1 MCWAQ
6 VKPAL
11 KYLTDPKYEHD
22 RPKNTH
28 SSTHDK
34 YFKEQ
39 IMSKQQYNL
48 HTKTDYLNRKMFL
61 DPAGPVT
68 IQRFEEVKYKK
79 IADFEATARG
89 FFWQPEE
96 ISLTKDSNDFKDA
109 SDAVKHIFTSNLLR
123 QTALD
128 SLQGRGPSQIFM
140 PVISLPELEALV
152 YNWTFFETNIHSKSY
167 SHIIRNIYNVPK
179 DVFNTI
185 HDTKEIVDM
194 ASSVGDYY
202 EALHM
207 VNCRKQMGETV
218 TEHEH
223 VRAIW
228 MALHASYA
236 LEAFR
241 FMVSF
246 ATSLAMV
253 ENRIFIGN
261 GNIISLI
268 LQDELL
274 HKGWTAY
281 LINQVIKEDPRF
293 LVAKEECE
301 QEVYQ
306 LYMDVIREEKAWAD
320 YLFNKGP
327 VIGLNANILK
337 DFVDYTAVG
346 ALKDIGIKYQG
357 IAPKSTPIPWFNKHT
372 DTSKKQTALQENEST
387 NYVIGVMSE
396 GIDYDALPA
405 L

>member
-1 MCWAQ
+1 
-6 VKPAL
+6 
-11 KYLTDPKYEHD
+11 
-22 RPKNTH
+22 
-28 SSTHDK
+28 
-34 YFKEQ
+34 
-39 IMSKQQYNL
+39 MSQQQYNL
-48 HTKTDYLNRKMFL
+48 NTKTDYLNRKMFL

-79 IADFEATARG
+79 IADFETTARG
-89 FFWQPEE
+89 FFWVPEE
-96 ISLTKDSNDFKDA
+96 ISLSKDANDFKDA

-128 SLQGRGPSQIFM
+128 SLQGRGPSQIFT

-152 YNWTFFETNIHSKSY
+152 YNWTFFETNIHSRSY
-167 SHIIRNIYNVPK
+167 SHIIRNVYNVPK
-179 DVFNTI
+179 EVFNTI

-194 ASSVGDYY
+194 ASSVGKYY
-202 EALHM
+202 DQLHEINCHKEIGSQYSEEAHI
-207 VNCRKQMGETV
+207 
-218 TEHEH
+218 
-223 VRAIW
+223 RAIW
-228 MALHASYA
+228 LALNASYA

-253 ENRIFIGN
+253 ENKIFIGN

-281 LINQVIKEDPRF
+281 LINQVVKEDERF
-293 LVAKEECE
+293 AKAKTECE
-301 QEVYQ
+301 AEVYQ
-306 LYMDVIREEKAWAD
+306 MYLDVIREEKAWAD
-320 YLFNKGP
+320 YLFQKGP

-337 DFVDYTAVG
+337 EFVDYTAVT
-346 ALKDIGIKYQG
+346 ALKEIGIKYTNP
-357 IAPKSTPIPWFNKHT
+357 APKVTPIPWFNKHS

-396 GIDYDALPA
+396 NIDYDALPTI
-405 L
+405 

>member
-1 MCWAQ
+1 
-6 VKPAL
+6 
-11 KYLTDPKYEHD
+11 
-22 RPKNTH
+22 
-28 SSTHDK
+28 
-34 YFKEQ
+34 
-39 IMSKQQYNL
+39 MSAQQYNL
-48 HTKTDYLNRKMFL
+48 KTKTDYLNRKMFL

-68 IQRFEEVKYKK
+68 IQRFEEIKYKK

-128 SLQGRGPSQIFM
+128 SLQGRGPTQVFT
-140 PVISLPELEALV
+140 PVCSLPEVEALM
-152 YNWTFFETNIHSKSY
+152 YNWGFFETNIHSKSY

-185 HDTKEIVDM
+185 HDTEEIVGM
-194 ASSVGDYY
+194 ASSVGEYY
-202 EALHM
+202 DALH
-207 VNCRKQMGETV
+207 VINCRKETGEKINEQT
-218 TEHEH
+218 HIK
-223 VRAIW
+223 AIW
-228 MALHASYA
+228 LALNASYA

-253 ENRIFIGN
+253 ENKIFIGN

-281 LINQVIKEDPRF
+281 LINHVVKEDGRF
-293 LVAKEECE
+293 ADAKLECE
-301 QEVYQ
+301 AEVYAM
-306 LYMDVIREEKAWAD
+306 YADVIREEKAWAD
-320 YLFNKGP
+320 YLFKKGP

-337 DFVDYTAVG
+337 DFVDYTAVA
-346 ALKDIGIKYQG
+346 ALKDIGIKYQAS
-357 IAPKSTPIPWFNKHT
+357 APKSTPIPWFNKHV
-372 DTSKKQTALQENEST
+372 DTSKKQTALQESEST
-387 NYVIGVMSE
+387 NYVIGIMSE
-396 GIDYDALPA
+396 SIDYDALPV

>member
-1 MCWAQ
+1 
-6 VKPAL
+6 
-11 KYLTDPKYEHD
+11 
-22 RPKNTH
+22 
-28 SSTHDK
+28 
-34 YFKEQ
+34 
-39 IMSKQQYNL
+39 MSQQQYDL

-79 IADFEATARG
+79 IADFETTARG
-89 FFWQPEE
+89 FYWVPEE
-96 ISLTKDSNDFKDA
+96 ISLSKDANDFKDA

-128 SLQGRGPSQIFM
+128 SLQGRGPSQVFA
-140 PVISLPELEALV
+140 PVISLPELEALI
-152 YNWTFFETNIHSKSY
+152 YNWTFFETNIHSRSY

-179 DVFNTI
+179 EVFNTI

-194 ASSVGDYY
+194 ASSVGKYY
-202 EALHM
+202 DDLH
-207 VNCRKQMGETV
+207 VINCRKEIGETIS
-218 TEHEH
+218 EKEH
-223 VRAIW
+223 VKAIYL
-228 MALHASYA
+228 ALHASYA

-253 ENRIFIGN
+253 ENKIFIGN

-281 LINQVIKEDPRF
+281 LINQVVKEDDRF
-293 LVAKEECE
+293 ARAKDECAD
-301 QEVYQ
+301 EVYK
-306 LYMDVIREEKAWAD
+306 LYLEVIREEKEWAE
-320 YLFNKGP
+320 YLFKKGP

-337 DFVDYTAVG
+337 EFVDYTAAT
-346 ALKDIGIKYQG
+346 ALKEIGIKYSQPY
-357 IAPKSTPIPWFNKHT
+357 PKSTPIPWFNKHS

-387 NYVIGVMSE
+387 NYVIGVMSDSL
-396 GIDYDALPA
+396 DYEALPEV
-405 L
+405 

>member
-1 MCWAQ
+1 
-6 VKPAL
+6 
-11 KYLTDPKYEHD
+11 
-22 RPKNTH
+22 
-28 SSTHDK
+28 
-34 YFKEQ
+34 
-39 IMSKQQYNL
+39 MSKQQYNL
-48 HTKTDYLNRKMFL
+48 KTKTDYLGRKMFL

-79 IADFEATARG
+79 IADYEATARG

-96 ISLTKDSNDFKDA
+96 VSLTKDSNDFKDA
-109 SDAVKHIFTSNLLR
+109 SETVRHIFTSNLLR

-128 SLQGRGPSQIFM
+128 SLQGRGPSQIFT

-185 HDTKEIVDM
+185 HDTQEIVDM
-194 ASSVGDYY
+194 ASSVGNYY
-202 EALHM
+202 EDLHQI
-207 VNCRKQMGETV
+207 NCRKQLGETV

-223 VRAIW
+223 IRAIW

-253 ENRIFIGN
+253 ENKIFMGN

-268 LQDELL
+268 LQDEIL
-274 HKGWTAY
+274 HKEWTAY
-281 LINQVIKEDPRF
+281 MINQVVKEDPRF
-293 LVAKEECE
+293 AAAKVECE
-301 QEVYQ
+301 AQVYE
-306 LYMDVIREEKAWAD
+306 LYLDVIREEKSWAD

-346 ALKDIGIKYQG
+346 ALKEIGIKYQEP
-357 IAPKSTPIPWFNKHT
+357 APRSTPIPWFNKHVN
-372 DTSKKQTALQENEST
+372 TSNKQTALQESEST
-387 NYVIGVMSE
+387 NYVIGVMSDQL
-396 GIDYDALPA
+396 DYDALPE

>member
-1 MCWAQ
+1 
-6 VKPAL
+6 
-11 KYLTDPKYEHD
+11 
-22 RPKNTH
+22 
-28 SSTHDK
+28 
-34 YFKEQ
+34 
-39 IMSKQQYNL
+39 MSKQQYNL
-48 HTKTDYLNRKMFL
+48 NTKTDYLNRKMFL

-79 IADFEATARG
+79 IADYDATARG

-96 ISLTKDSNDFKDA
+96 ISLSKDSNDFKDA

-128 SLQGRGPSQIFM
+128 SLQGRGPTQVFT
-140 PVISLPELEALV
+140 PVCSLPEVEALM
-152 YNWTFFETNIHSKSY
+152 YNWGFFETNIHSKSY

-194 ASSVGDYY
+194 ASSVGKYY
-202 EALHM
+202 DLLHRI
-207 VNCRKQMGETV
+207 NCRKELGEAV
-218 TEHEH
+218 DEYEH
-223 VRAIW
+223 VKAIW

-253 ENRIFIGN
+253 ENKIFIGN

-281 LINQVIKEDPRF
+281 LINQVIKEDARF
-293 LVAKEECE
+293 VKAKQECE
-301 QEVYQ
+301 AEVYA
-306 LYMDVIREEKAWAD
+306 LYMDVIREEKEWAT
-320 YLFNKGP
+320 YLFKLGP
-327 VIGLNANILK
+327 VIGLNANILR
-337 DFVDYTAVG
+337 DFVDYTAAG
-346 ALKDIGIKYQG
+346 ALKDIGIKYNNP
-357 IAPKSTPIPWFNKHT
+357 APKTTPIPWFNKHS
-372 DTSKKQTALQENEST
+372 DTSKKQTALQESEST
-387 NYVIGVMSE
+387 NYVIGVMGE
-396 GIDYDALPA
+396 NIDYDELPA
-405 L
+405 I

>member
-1 MCWAQ
+1 
-6 VKPAL
+6 
-11 KYLTDPKYEHD
+11 
-22 RPKNTH
+22 
-28 SSTHDK
+28 
-34 YFKEQ
+34 
-39 IMSKQQYNL
+39 MSKEQYNL
-48 HTKTDYLNRKMFL
+48 KTKTDYLSRKMFL

-79 IADFEATARG
+79 IADFETTARG
-89 FFWQPEE
+89 FFWVPEE
-96 ISLTKDSNDFKDA
+96 ISLSKDSNDFKDA

-128 SLQGRGPSQIFM
+128 SLQGRGPSQIFT
-140 PVISLPELEALV
+140 PVVSLPELEALV
-152 YNWTFFETNIHSKSY
+152 YNWTFFETNIHSRSY

-185 HDTKEIVDM
+185 HDTNEIVEM
-194 ASSVGDYY
+194 ASSVGNYY
-202 EALHM
+202 DRLH
-207 VNCRKQMGETV
+207 VINCRKEAGEKINEKT
-218 TEHEH
+218 HIK
-223 VRAIW
+223 AIW
-228 MALHASYA
+228 LALNASYA

-253 ENRIFIGN
+253 ENKIFIGN

-281 LINQVIKEDPRF
+281 LINQVVKEDPRF
-293 LVAKEECE
+293 AEARDECQ

-306 LYMDVIREEKAWAD
+306 LYMDVIREEKEWAD
-320 YLFNKGP
+320 YLFKLGP

-337 DFVDYTAVG
+337 EFVDYTAAD
-346 ALKDIGIKYQG
+346 ALKQIGIKYNHP
-357 IAPKSTPIPWFNKHT
+357 APKTTPIPWFNKHS

-387 NYVIGVMSE
+387 NYVIGVMGDS
-396 GIDYDALPA
+396 IDYNELPV

>member
-1 MCWAQ
+1 
-6 VKPAL
+6 V
-11 KYLTDPKYEHD
+11 
-22 RPKNTH
+22 
-28 SSTHDK
+28 
-34 YFKEQ
+34 
-39 IMSKQQYNL
+39 
-48 HTKTDYLNRKMFL
+48 
-61 DPAGPVT
+61 VV
-68 IQRFEEVKYKK
+68 QRFEEVKYKK
-79 IADFEATARG
+79 ISDFEETARG

-96 ISLTKDSNDFKDA
+96 ISLTKDAGDFKDA

-128 SLQGRGPSQIFM
+128 SLQGRAPSQVFM
-140 PVISLPELEALV
+140 PVVSLPELEALI

-185 HDTKEIVDM
+185 HDTQQIIDM
-194 ASSVGDYY
+194 ASSVGNYY
-202 EALHM
+202 EALH
-207 VNCRKQMGETV
+207 VINCKKQLGEV
-218 TEHEH
+218 IVEKEHIK
-223 VRAIW
+223 AIW

-253 ENRIFIGN
+253 ENRIFMGN

-281 LINQVIKEDPRF
+281 IINQVVKEDSRF
-293 LVAKEECE
+293 AAIKAECE
-301 QEVYQ
+301 EEVYA
-306 LYMDVIREEKAWAD
+306 LYMDVIREEKGWAD
-320 YLFNKGP
+320 YLFKMGP

-337 DFVDYTAVG
+337 DFVDFTAVG
-346 ALKDIGIKYQG
+346 ALKEIGIKYQG
-357 IAPKSTPIPWFNKHT
+357 NAPKTTPIPWFNKHVN
-372 DTSKKQTALQENEST
+372 TSNKQTALQESEST
-387 NYVIGVMSE
+387 NYVIGIMSE
-396 GIDYDALPA
+396 NIDYDALPV